1 MFLVICCGVLI
12 KIKRIYSVRYLNW
25 MAATIVLCVYLCR
38 QFIDIFYELPCV
50 VFCTCA
56 FEMFSARLF
65 TGKEQEGLILL
76 RAERS
81 F

>member
-1 MFLVICCGVLI
+1 MICCRVLI

-25 MAATIVLCVYLCR
+25 IEATTMLCVYLCR
-38 QFIDIFYELPCV
+38 QFINISYELPCV

-56 FEMFSARLF
+56 FEMFSARFF
-65 TGKEQEGLILL
+65 TGKEQEGLMPL
-76 RAERS
+76 RAKCS